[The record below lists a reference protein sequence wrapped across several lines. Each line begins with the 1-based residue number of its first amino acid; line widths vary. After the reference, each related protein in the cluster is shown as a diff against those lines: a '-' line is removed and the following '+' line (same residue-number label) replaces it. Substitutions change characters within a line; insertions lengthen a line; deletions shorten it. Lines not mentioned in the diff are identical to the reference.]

1 MTTRRA
7 ARRTRPKPGEG
18 PERAGEGSA
27 TGAGARKARSR
38 SLGLLAD
45 PARALEIGFL
55 VLLLVCALQVAWW
68 AYEGITYTE
77 TITARRLEHLERDA
91 SAARLL
97 LEQGVDPDVL
107 RTAYSQLEID
117 AGTGTVTVDPGVVQE
132 ITESRR
138 QRLNR
143 FVWEGMFFLLVIV
156 AGMAVL
162 IRALRHDA
170 QLRRRQQNFLAAV
183 SHEFKSPLASARLA
197 AETLEMRD
205 PGERSRRTL
214 VKRILGGLD
223 RLDVM
228 VTNILQTTRLE
239 EGHVRIEKRPL
250 PLAPLVED
258 VVTEME
264 SFANESGVS
273 IATRIEPELAV
284 SADIEALRSV
294 LRNLLS
300 NAIKAVGGKEGGSVR
315 VDAGSVG
322 EQIVI
327 RVTDDGRGFEPAEG
341 SRLFDKFYRVGSE
354 LRRTSEGSGLGLY
367 IVGRLVELHGGKVVA
382 ESDGPGRGATFT
394 VLLPGASRHTA

>member
-1 MTTRRA
+1 
-7 ARRTRPKPGEG
+7 
-18 PERAGEGSA
+18 
-27 TGAGARKARSR
+27 
-38 SLGLLAD
+38 
-45 PARALEIGFL
+45 

-68 AYEGITYTE
+68 AYEGISYTE
-77 TITARRLEHLERDA
+77 SITARRLEHLERDA

-107 RTAYSQLEID
+107 RAAYPQLQIG
-117 AGTGTVTVDPGVVQE
+117 ARAGTVTVDPGVVRQ

-143 FVWEGMFFLLVIV
+143 FVWEGVFFLVVIV

-162 IRALRHDA
+162 VRALRHDV

-197 AETLEMRD
+197 AETLELRD
-205 PGERSRRTL
+205 PGEQSRRTL
-214 VKRILGGLD
+214 VGRILGGLD

-239 EGHVRIEKRPL
+239 EGHVRIEKRSI
-250 PLAPLVED
+250 PLAPLLED
-258 VVTEME
+258 AVAEME
-264 SFANESGVS
+264 SFARDSGVS
-273 IATRIEPELAV
+273 IVTRVEPRLGV
-284 SADIEALRSV
+284 RADLEALRSV
-294 LRNLLS
+294 LGNLLS
-300 NAIKAVGGKEGGSVR
+300 NAIKATGGREKASVR
-315 VDAGSVG
+315 VEAESVG
-322 EQIVI
+322 EQVVI

-367 IVGRLVELHGGKVVA
+367 IVGRLVELHGGKVLA

-394 VLLPGASRHTA
+394 VLLPGASRHSA